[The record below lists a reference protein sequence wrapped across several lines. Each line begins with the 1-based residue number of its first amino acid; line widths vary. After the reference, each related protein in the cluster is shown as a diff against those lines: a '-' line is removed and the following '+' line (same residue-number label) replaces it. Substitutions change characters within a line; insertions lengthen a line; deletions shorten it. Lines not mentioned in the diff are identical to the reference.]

1 MRRVARATVRPIVSR
16 PEPEP
21 SEASMCAFIG
31 RDAKSARARG
41 QSGVLPTRIGGAK
54 VAPATASFVALRWR
68 GRSRG
73 RVCEKLWETPVVDP
87 RSTREVKVHAV
98 VVRVTISDR
107 EAAQQRLDQDVVP
120 QVSQAPGFQA
130 GYWTW
135 KDNTGLSMIVLDS
148 EDAANQA
155 AERAREMVGRIDAVS
170 LDGVEVR
177 EVVAHA

>member
-1 MRRVARATVRPIVSR
+1 
-16 PEPEP
+16 
-21 SEASMCAFIG
+21 
-31 RDAKSARARG
+31 
-41 QSGVLPTRIGGAK
+41 
-54 VAPATASFVALRWR
+54 
-68 GRSRG
+68 
-73 RVCEKLWETPVVDP
+73 
-87 RSTREVKVHAV
+87 VHAV
-98 VVRVTISDR
+98 VVKVTINDR

-135 KDNTGLSMIVLDS
+135 KDNTGLSMLILDS

-155 AERAREMVGRIDAVS
+155 AERAREMIDRIDAVS